1 MMQIDENLK
10 KDELNFYFPHHAVT
24 REESTTTKVCIMFDA
39 SLRTDVFTLEWE
51 RFKLKYSRDYQNYDE
66 ENHRFAIFNSNL
78 LRIKEHNEK
87 YENGLSSYKMGVNRF
102 ADITPKEFKER
113 LTYSKRSEPT
123 ISAKQTV
130 IDHEGNLPVEID
142 WAKKGA
148 VTPVKDQAD
157 CGSCWTFST
166 TGTLEGFN
174 FIKTGT
180 LVSLSE
186 QQLVDCAKD
195 DCFGCDGGYMNR
207 ALEYVAANGIMPE
220 KDYPYEA
227 FDDQCRLNKSDIAV
241 RIESYENVKAFDE
254 VELQKAV
261 ALKGPISVAI
271 DADGFQLY
279 ESGILDYGACGSSP
293 DDLDHGVL
301 VTGYGSQE
309 GKDYWIV
316 KNSWGTSWGMDG
328 YVWMSRNKENQ
339 CGIATDA
346 SYPVM

>member
-1 MMQIDENLK
+1 MKLFTIISIVVIATDALSERSDWEN
-10 KDELNFYFPHHAVT
+10 
-24 REESTTTKVCIMFDA
+24 
-39 SLRTDVFTLEWE
+39 
-51 RFKLKYSRDYQNYDE
+51 FKLKYSRNYENLAE
-66 ENHRFAIFNSNL
+66 EKQRFAIFNSNL

-102 ADITPKEFKER
+102 ADLTPKEFKER
-113 LTYSKRSEPT
+113 LTYSKGSEPT
-123 ISAKQTV
+123 MSAKETV
-130 IDHEGNLPVEID
+130 IDYGGNLPKEVD
-142 WAKKGA
+142 WVKKGA

-174 FIKTGT
+174 FIKTGQ

-195 DCFGCDGGYMNR
+195 NCFGCDGGFMYK
-207 ALEYVAANGIMPE
+207 ALEYVVANGIMPE

-227 FDDQCRLNKSDIAV
+227 YDDKCRLNKSDISV
-241 RIESYENVKAFDE
+241 RIESYENVKASDE

-271 DADGFQLY
+271 DGDPFQLY
-279 ESGILDYGACGSSP
+279 ESGILDYPYCGNSIG
-293 DDLDHGVL
+293 DLNHGVL

-328 YVWMSRNKENQ
+328 YVWMTRNKENQ
-339 CGIATDA
+339 CGIATEA
-346 SYPVM
+346 SYPVL

>member
-1 MMQIDENLK
+1 MKFFTIISIVVI
-10 KDELNFYFPHHAVT
+10 AT
-24 REESTTTKVCIMFDA
+24 DA
-39 SLRTDVFTLEWE
+39 LSDRTDWE
-51 RFKLKYSRDYQNYDE
+51 NFKLEYSKTYQNLAE
-66 ENHRFAIFNSNL
+66 EKQRFAIFNSNL

-87 YENGLSSYKMGVNRF
+87 YENGETDVLKGSDS
-102 ADITPKEFKER
+102 
-113 LTYSKRSEPT
+113 T

-130 IDHEGNLPVEID
+130 INYGGNLPKEVD
-142 WAKKGA
+142 WVKEGA

-174 FIKTGT
+174 FIKTGK

-195 DCFGCDGGYMNR
+195 NCFGCDGGFMYK
-207 ALEYVAANGIMPE
+207 ALEYVVANGIMPE

-227 FDDQCRLNKSDIAV
+227 YDDLCRLNKSDIAV
-241 RIESYENVKAFDE
+241 RIESYENVKASDE
-254 VELQKAV
+254 GELQKAV

-271 DADGFQLY
+271 DGNPFQFY
-279 ESGILDYGACGSSP
+279 ELGILDYPSCGNSIG
-293 DDLDHGVL
+293 DLNHGVL

-328 YVWMSRNKENQ
+328 YVWMSRNKDNQ
-339 CGIATDA
+339 CGIATEA
-346 SYPVM
+346 SYPVL